1 MGADAS
7 ECHQVDGS
15 RGLAQEFG
23 SCPQDQKPRKE
34 LDAHDFSVCGE
45 VGTDGQES
53 HQTGSG
59 EGWDEAPQDASRSCT
74 RGVRVV
80 GAADPGTL
88 PENGP
93 NCWMPGPSRERDRRA
108 TVAGFRF
115 YWTHAADSTRDRSRL
130 GGDGEDRGFTEIGR
144 ASW

>member
-7 ECHQVDGS
+7 ECHQVDGG

-34 LDAHDFSVCGE
+34 LNAHYFSVCGE

-88 PENGP
+88 
-93 NCWMPGPSRERDRRA
+93 DRK
-108 TVAGFRF
+108 
-115 YWTHAADSTRDRSRL
+115 STRLNSSHL
-130 GGDGEDRGFTEIGR
+130 GISY
-144 ASW
+144 A